1 MIHQDFLH
9 LGLFLLIVLHA
20 FCDAAMDANAHLRI
34 HLALHPLRD
43 SWHIFKHVSRGA
55 LIGIGLI
62 WAPCVWWDGWATAIT
77 AVCGVVVGRF
87 VWDATYKNPWRWLRL
102 DETIRIKTGIKWLD
116 KWLGI
121 HH

>member
-1 MIHQDFLH
+1 MIHL
-9 LGLFLLIVLHA
+9 LLFLLIVLHA

-77 AVCGVVVGRF
+77 AVCGVIIGRA
-87 VWDATYKNPWRWLRL
+87 VWDATYKQPEFWLSW
-102 DETIRIKTGIKWLD
+102 DESLHIGTGIKWID
-116 KWLGI
+116 KFLGL
-121 HH
+121 HW